1 MQTTI
6 WRHLR
11 ETKNRR
17 DVSPQK
23 KELALGEFHI
33 YMAFPLM
40 AFPSLCGQLVLRQV
54 WGMSWVFSL
63 FFSWS
68 VYLKVSHFCV
78 ELFKEL
84 LVSLIFFYCFLFPIL
99 FTSALIFIVSF
110 LLLGFWVVLGLLA
123 FSSVLNWKVKLL
135 IWDLSSLLGIYSY
148 KFLSKHCF
156 HCIP

>member
-11 ETKNRR
+11 ETKNWRG
-17 DVSPQK
+17 VNPPK
-23 KELALGEFHI
+23 KELALCEFHI
-33 YMAFPLM
+33 YMAFPLT
-40 AFPSLCGQLVLRQV
+40 AFPSLCGQLELRQV
-54 WGMSWVFSL
+54 WGMSWIFSL

-68 VYLKVSHFCV
+68 VYLKVSHFCA

-84 LVSLIFFYCFLFPIL
+84 SVSLIFLYCFLFPIS

-110 LLLGFWVVLGLLA
+110 LLLGFWVVWGLLA
-123 FSSVLNWKVKLL
+123 FSSVLNWKLRL
-135 IWDLSSLLGIYSY
+135 SIWDLSSLLGIYSY

-156 HCIP
+156 WWLP